1 MATEAIIANLQDYM
15 FTSDNISRFT
25 KHMIPIGLKPTQK
38 KHYEE
43 PTQKKHYE
51 EPITKNIVEKIVT
64 KLVIQVPIQV
74 PIQAPPKPKFI
85 KVKETIYRPRQK
97 DSLFWCFYILKNGF
111 SNYEME
117 INNQYFVVEKTEKFK
132 YIELIRK
139 NKDILKIHK
148 IKPLT
153 ELEDDLANKDK
164 ISVKTFFALC
174 VLEDI
179 NVLLVD
185 KRKIFEIT
193 CIDID
198 DKHPVNIIHRNSK
211 TYEHH
216 IELDVTPIMVQQYR
230 DTYYTMSS
238 FDATLKSM
246 GSYKLDELT
255 DLCKKLN
262 INIDSN
268 EKTSNEKCSNEKCSN
283 EKPNKKKIGKKD
295 IYELLVL
302 NY

>member
-51 EPITKNIVEKIVT
+51 EPIVTKNIVEKIVT
-64 KLVIQVPIQV
+64 KLVIQVP
-74 PIQAPPKPKFI
+74 PKPKFI
-85 KVKETIYRPRQK
+85 SKKETIYRPRQK

-185 KRKIFEIT
+185 KRKILEIT
-193 CIDID
+193 CKDID
-198 DKHPVNIIHRNSK
+198 HEHPVNIIHRNSK

-238 FDATLKSM
+238 FDATIKSM

-255 DLCKKLN
+255 ELCKKLN

-268 EKTSNEKCSNEKCSN
+268 EKCSN
-283 EKPNKKKIGKKD
+283 EKPSKKKIGKKD